1 MSSLRFAVPLLAL
14 SFFVVTE
21 PVEAQFAQ
29 VAGVGLHSTP
39 RVKRRQGDSYNLS
52 LTRGAAAIASSGGQN
67 AGGCLTGCSLSQ
79 ARLRPIRTRADV
91 PSAVKS
97 DGTGVSKLV
106 ISHVGF
112 GVPSA
117 YLVDQDVASASGLNT
132 NEIPLDGETVI
143 EVSSVATRNP
153 EILAALPNIDPAAL
167 AAVNAQLQAVDGGDP
182 DAAGTGTFTC
192 QLEICTP
199 AEARDAAAQGL
210 VPVPR
215 YNEAYTNFTLQ
226 QTVEATD
233 EDFINNF
240 VAAPAFTF

>member
-1 MSSLRFAVPLLAL
+1 MSTLRFSIPLLAL
-14 SFFVVTE
+14 SFFVITE
-21 PVEAQFAQ
+21 PAVAQFAQ

-39 RVKRRQGDSYNLS
+39 RVRRRQGDSYNLS

-67 AGGCLTGCSLSQ
+67 AGGCLTGCALSQ
-79 ARLRPIRTRADV
+79 ASLRPIRTRADV

-97 DGTGVSKLV
+97 DGTSASKLV

-117 YLVDQDVASASGLNT
+117 YLVDQDVANASGLNS

-153 EILAALPNIDPAAL
+153 EILSLLPNIDPAAL
-167 AAVNAQLQAVDGGDP
+167 AAVNAQLQAVDGDP
-182 DAAGTGTFTC
+182 DSSGTGNFVC

-199 AEARDAAAQGL
+199 EEARDAAAQGL
-210 VPVPR
+210 VPIPR
-215 YNEAYTNFTLQ
+215 YTEAYTNFTLTQ
-226 QTVEATD
+226 EVEASD

-240 VAAPAFTF
+240 VASPAFTF